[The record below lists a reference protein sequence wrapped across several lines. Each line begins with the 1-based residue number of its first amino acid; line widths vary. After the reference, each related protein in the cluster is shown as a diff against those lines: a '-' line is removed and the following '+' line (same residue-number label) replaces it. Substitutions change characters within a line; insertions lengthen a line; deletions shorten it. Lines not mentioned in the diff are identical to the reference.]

1 VTERKKEAG
10 MGAKRH
16 LNEKIK
22 KGGERGR
29 DVAGTRRK
37 GWSGVEGEWGGRRYF
52 NGARAMCYRME
63 LKDNYTMSSI
73 RDGLIYVSV

>member
-37 GWSGVEGEWGGRRYF
+37 GWSGVEGEWGGEALLQRRTSHV
-52 NGARAMCYRME
+52 
-63 LKDNYTMSSI
+63 L
-73 RDGLIYVSV
+73 